1 MAPRNTQFQN
11 RRQRRPHPYP
21 SQQRFP
27 PTEPG
32 DSDADLLPQQ
42 NRAGGVI
49 EAVID
54 HREFIFI
61 VLLLLLRLFIA
72 IILHGN
78 TIRALTE
85 NSDNA

>member
-1 MAPRNTQFQN
+1 MAPTSTQLRN

-32 DSDADLLPQQ
+32 ENDVDLLPQQ
-42 NRAGGVI
+42 NQAGGAI

-54 HREFIFI
+54 HREFMLI
-61 VLLLLLRLFIA
+61 VLLLLLRLFVA

-85 NSDNA
+85 HSDKS